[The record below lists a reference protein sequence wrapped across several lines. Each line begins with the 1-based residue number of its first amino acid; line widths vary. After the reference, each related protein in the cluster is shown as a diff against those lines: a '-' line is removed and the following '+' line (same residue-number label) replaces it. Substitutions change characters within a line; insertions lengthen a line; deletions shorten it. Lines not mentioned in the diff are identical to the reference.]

1 MKVKLNDDV
10 LKQALVLHNQETME
24 QIPDIINTHNFSYRF
39 EKKIRRINRAQK
51 KFGGNMIMERCTRY
65 CSKIVTFVLCLVAVN
80 VTFVKAFDI
89 NLWQMVVTQTENFI
103 NVDFAQ
109 TENDNSKVAKGSR
122 MMISS
127 TPDGYKKESEYFSE
141 ELSVQHFVSDS
152 GTISYTESLVSDTA
166 KIKAKA
172 EKTKTV
178 IVGVKEVLISFG
190 AENITAM
197 YTDDKYCH
205 TVEVQG
211 TDADEE
217 FVINIISELEARK

>member
-1 MKVKLNDDV
+1 
-10 LKQALVLHNQETME
+10 
-24 QIPDIINTHNFSYRF
+24 
-39 EKKIRRINRAQK
+39 
-51 KFGGNMIMERCTRY
+51 
-65 CSKIVTFVLCLVAVN
+65 
-80 VTFVKAFDI
+80 
-89 NLWQMVVTQTENFI
+89 
-103 NVDFAQ
+103 
-109 TENDNSKVAKGSR
+109 

-178 IVGVKEVLISFG
+178 TVGAKEVLISFG

-217 FVINIISELEARK
+217 FVINIISELEARKWKKLQD